1 MAQSVEDRLVALLRA
16 TGTLQGD
23 DPLDDD
29 DADDFDGDDLDDRD
43 GSTALRPAPPP
54 AGERYGALIRLVQA
68 QTAKNQVPANKAPAN
83 QALTHPANSVAAPP
97 ATVPARPQT
106 RRRRYDWDR
115 AVALLAVGGSV
126 GEVAAEIGCSRVSL
140 WRALHRVPGLRHA
153 LSTLQARQKVDA
165 GNHLLSQRQ
174 ALVEALLTAALVE
187 RKPTVLL
194 YLCKELGLAE
204 FNHMRLPHQ
213 LQFPTERHRRD
224 FTDVGPAHI
233 PASLNAALTEAENA
247 ARNAAIPAS
256 TRLQSPVPSPP
267 QPVFPTKVG
276 TH

>member
-16 TGTLQGD
+16 TGAGD

-43 GSTALRPAPPP
+43 GRSSRRPAPPP

-68 QTAKNQVPANKAPAN
+68 QAAKSQVPAN
-83 QALTHPANSVAAPP
+83 QALTHPVNSVAGPP
-97 ATVPARPQT
+97 ATLPARPQT

-213 LQFPTERHRRD
+213 LQFPTDRHRRD
-224 FTDVGPAHI
+224 FTDAGPAHI
-233 PASLNAALTEAENA
+233 PASLDAALTEAENA

-256 TRLQSPVPSPP
+256 TRHQSRHPLNPSSRQKSGPIDPP
-267 QPVFPTKVG
+267 AR
-276 TH
+276 